1 MFMWRQPFRFLYTI
15 LWLVFSKGKVGAR
28 DAVVTVAESINCVV
42 FLPLWESYSDWTNGP
57 FHAMHYRMIG
67 FSQPSSYCG
76 SFFCK
81 LCLVACKPSITIYL
95 VTNRTTGKRCC
106 QSSPYGG
113 CCIEYWE
120 WQFSFHS
127 TTNKTHTPVSFLK
140 VPNWASYLL
149 YQDIHIKWKTNKNN
163 QKTMYELSNEWKF
176 RNSMMEKNPECPY
189 DIKSSKYSESNLI
202 LYFCLL
208 NITTFYGHR
217 YTYNNMQSVIYINYK
232 T

>member
-15 LWLVFSKGKVGAR
+15 LWLVFSKVKVGAR

-127 TTNKTHTPVSFLK
+127 TTYKTHTPVSFLK
-140 VPNWASYLL
+140 VP
-149 YQDIHIKWKTNKNN
+149 I
-163 QKTMYELSNEWKF
+163 E
-176 RNSMMEKNPECPY
+176 P
-189 DIKSSKYSESNLI
+189 
-202 LYFCLL
+202 
-208 NITTFYGHR
+208 
-217 YTYNNMQSVIYINYK
+217 VIYCIRIFTLNGRQIKITRRQCMNYRMSGNSEILGWK
-232 T
+232 KIQSALMTLSPQNTVKVI

>member
-1 MFMWRQPFRFLYTI
+1 MLMWREPFRFLYTI

-127 TTNKTHTPVSFLK
+127 TTNKTHTPVIFLK
-140 VPNWASYLL
+140 VP
-149 YQDIHIKWKTNKNN
+149 I
-163 QKTMYELSNEWKF
+163 E
-176 RNSMMEKNPECPY
+176 P
-189 DIKSSKYSESNLI
+189 
-202 LYFCLL
+202 
-208 NITTFYGHR
+208 
-217 YTYNNMQSVIYINYK
+217 VIYCIRIFTLNGRQIKITRRQCMNYRMSGNSEILGWK
-232 T
+232 KIQSALMTLSPQNTVKVI

>member
-28 DAVVTVAESINCVV
+28 DAVVTVAESVNCVV

-140 VPNWASYLL
+140 VP
-149 YQDIHIKWKTNKNN
+149 I
-163 QKTMYELSNEWKF
+163 E
-176 RNSMMEKNPECPY
+176 P
-189 DIKSSKYSESNLI
+189 
-202 LYFCLL
+202 
-208 NITTFYGHR
+208 
-217 YTYNNMQSVIYINYK
+217 VIYCIRIFTLNGRQIKITRRQCMNYRMSGNSEILGWK
-232 T
+232 KIQSALMTLSPQNTVKVI

>member
-67 FSQPSSYCG
+67 FSQPSFYCG

-140 VPNWASYLL
+140 VP
-149 YQDIHIKWKTNKNN
+149 I
-163 QKTMYELSNEWKF
+163 E
-176 RNSMMEKNPECPY
+176 P
-189 DIKSSKYSESNLI
+189 
-202 LYFCLL
+202 
-208 NITTFYGHR
+208 
-217 YTYNNMQSVIYINYK
+217 VIYCIRIFTLNGRQIKITRRQCINYRMSGNSEILGWK
-232 T
+232 KIQSALMTLSPQNTVKVI

>member
-1 MFMWRQPFRFLYTI
+1 MLMWREPFRFLYTI

-127 TTNKTHTPVSFLK
+127 TTNKTHTPVIFLK
-140 VPNWASYLL
+140 VP
-149 YQDIHIKWKTNKNN
+149 I
-163 QKTMYELSNEWKF
+163 E
-176 RNSMMEKNPECPY
+176 P
-189 DIKSSKYSESNLI
+189 
-202 LYFCLL
+202 
-208 NITTFYGHR
+208 
-217 YTYNNMQSVIYINYK
+217 VIYCIRIFTLNGRQIKITRRQCKNYRMSGNSEILGWK
-232 T
+232 KIQSALMTLSPQNTVKVI

>member
-1 MFMWRQPFRFLYTI
+1 MLMWRQPFRFLYTI

-95 VTNRTTGKRCC
+95 VTNRTTGKMCC

-140 VPNWASYLL
+140 VP
-149 YQDIHIKWKTNKNN
+149 I
-163 QKTMYELSNEWKF
+163 E
-176 RNSMMEKNPECPY
+176 P
-189 DIKSSKYSESNLI
+189 
-202 LYFCLL
+202 
-208 NITTFYGHR
+208 
-217 YTYNNMQSVIYINYK
+217 VIYCIRIFTLNGRQIKITRRQCINYRMSGNSEILGWK
-232 T
+232 KIQSALMTLSPQNTVKVI

>member
-1 MFMWRQPFRFLYTI
+1 MLMWREPFRFLYTI

-95 VTNRTTGKRCC
+95 VTNRTTGKMCC

-127 TTNKTHTPVSFLK
+127 TTNKTHTPVIFLK
-140 VPNWASYLL
+140 VP
-149 YQDIHIKWKTNKNN
+149 I
-163 QKTMYELSNEWKF
+163 E
-176 RNSMMEKNPECPY
+176 P
-189 DIKSSKYSESNLI
+189 
-202 LYFCLL
+202 
-208 NITTFYGHR
+208 
-217 YTYNNMQSVIYINYK
+217 VIYCIRIFTLNGRQIKITRRQCINYRMSGNSEILWWK
-232 T
+232 KIQSALMTLSPQNTVKVI

>member
-1 MFMWRQPFRFLYTI
+1 MLMWREPFRFLYTI

-95 VTNRTTGKRCC
+95 VTNRTTGKMCC

-127 TTNKTHTPVSFLK
+127 TTNKTHTPVIFLK
-140 VPNWASYLL
+140 VP
-149 YQDIHIKWKTNKNN
+149 I
-163 QKTMYELSNEWKF
+163 E
-176 RNSMMEKNPECPY
+176 P
-189 DIKSSKYSESNLI
+189 
-202 LYFCLL
+202 
-208 NITTFYGHR
+208 
-217 YTYNNMQSVIYINYK
+217 VIYCIRIFTLNGRQIKITRRQCINYRMSGNSEILGWK
-232 T
+232 KIQSALMTLSPQNTVKVI

>member
-1 MFMWRQPFRFLYTI
+1 MLMWREPFRFLYTI

-127 TTNKTHTPVSFLK
+127 TTNKTHTAVIFLK
-140 VPNWASYLL
+140 VP
-149 YQDIHIKWKTNKNN
+149 I
-163 QKTMYELSNEWKF
+163 E
-176 RNSMMEKNPECPY
+176 P
-189 DIKSSKYSESNLI
+189 
-202 LYFCLL
+202 
-208 NITTFYGHR
+208 
-217 YTYNNMQSVIYINYK
+217 VIYCIRIFTLNGRQIKITRRQCMNYRMSGNSEILGWK
-232 T
+232 KIQSALMTLSPQNTVKVI

>member
-1 MFMWRQPFRFLYTI
+1 MWRQPFRFLYTI

-57 FHAMHYRMIG
+57 FRAMHYRMIG

-95 VTNRTTGKRCC
+95 VTNRTTGKMCC

-127 TTNKTHTPVSFLK
+127 TTNKTHTPVIFLK
-140 VPNWASYLL
+140 VP
-149 YQDIHIKWKTNKNN
+149 I
-163 QKTMYELSNEWKF
+163 E
-176 RNSMMEKNPECPY
+176 P
-189 DIKSSKYSESNLI
+189 
-202 LYFCLL
+202 
-208 NITTFYGHR
+208 
-217 YTYNNMQSVIYINYK
+217 VIYCIRIFTLNGRQIKITRRQCINYRMSGNSEILGWK
-232 T
+232 KIQSALMTLSPQNTVKVI

>member
-1 MFMWRQPFRFLYTI
+1 MWRQPFRFLYTI

-57 FHAMHYRMIG
+57 FRAMHYRMIG

-127 TTNKTHTPVSFLK
+127 TTNKTHTPVIFLK
-140 VPNWASYLL
+140 VP
-149 YQDIHIKWKTNKNN
+149 I
-163 QKTMYELSNEWKF
+163 E
-176 RNSMMEKNPECPY
+176 P
-189 DIKSSKYSESNLI
+189 
-202 LYFCLL
+202 
-208 NITTFYGHR
+208 
-217 YTYNNMQSVIYINYK
+217 VIYCIRIFTLNGRQIKITRRQCMNYRMSGNSEILLWK
-232 T
+232 KIQSALMTLSPQNTVKVI

>member
-140 VPNWASYLL
+140 VP
-149 YQDIHIKWKTNKNN
+149 I
-163 QKTMYELSNEWKF
+163 E
-176 RNSMMEKNPECPY
+176 P
-189 DIKSSKYSESNLI
+189 
-202 LYFCLL
+202 
-208 NITTFYGHR
+208 
-217 YTYNNMQSVIYINYK
+217 VIYCIRIFTLNGRQIKITRRQCMNYRMSGNSEILGWK
-232 T
+232 KIQSALMTLSPQNTVKVIEYSIFVCLT

>member
-1 MFMWRQPFRFLYTI
+1 MLMWREPFRFLYTI

-81 LCLVACKPSITIYL
+81 LCLVACKPSITINL

-127 TTNKTHTPVSFLK
+127 TTNKTHTPVIFLK
-140 VPNWASYLL
+140 VP
-149 YQDIHIKWKTNKNN
+149 I
-163 QKTMYELSNEWKF
+163 E
-176 RNSMMEKNPECPY
+176 P
-189 DIKSSKYSESNLI
+189 
-202 LYFCLL
+202 
-208 NITTFYGHR
+208 
-217 YTYNNMQSVIYINYK
+217 VIYCIRIFTLNGRQIKITRRQCINYRMSGNSEILGWK
-232 T
+232 KIQSALMTLSPQNTVKVI

>member
-28 DAVVTVAESINCVV
+28 DAVVTVAEIINCVV

-140 VPNWASYLL
+140 VP
-149 YQDIHIKWKTNKNN
+149 I
-163 QKTMYELSNEWKF
+163 E
-176 RNSMMEKNPECPY
+176 P
-189 DIKSSKYSESNLI
+189 
-202 LYFCLL
+202 
-208 NITTFYGHR
+208 
-217 YTYNNMQSVIYINYK
+217 VIYCIRIFTLNGRQIKITRRQCINYRMSGNSEILGWK
-232 T
+232 KIQSALMTLSPQNTVKVI

>member
-1 MFMWRQPFRFLYTI
+1 MLMWRQPFRFLYTI

-127 TTNKTHTPVSFLK
+127 TTNKTHTPVIFLK
-140 VPNWASYLL
+140 VP
-149 YQDIHIKWKTNKNN
+149 I
-163 QKTMYELSNEWKF
+163 E
-176 RNSMMEKNPECPY
+176 P
-189 DIKSSKYSESNLI
+189 
-202 LYFCLL
+202 
-208 NITTFYGHR
+208 
-217 YTYNNMQSVIYINYK
+217 VIYCIRIFTLNGRQIKITRRQCINYRMSGNSEILGWK
-232 T
+232 KIQSALMTLSPQNTVKVI

>member
-95 VTNRTTGKRCC
+95 VTNRTTGKMCC

-127 TTNKTHTPVSFLK
+127 TTNKTHTPVIFLK
-140 VPNWASYLL
+140 VP
-149 YQDIHIKWKTNKNN
+149 I
-163 QKTMYELSNEWKF
+163 E
-176 RNSMMEKNPECPY
+176 P
-189 DIKSSKYSESNLI
+189 
-202 LYFCLL
+202 
-208 NITTFYGHR
+208 
-217 YTYNNMQSVIYINYK
+217 VIYCIRIFTLNGRQIKITRRQCINYRMSGNSEILWWK
-232 T
+232 KIQSALMTLSPQNTVKVI

>member
-1 MFMWRQPFRFLYTI
+1 MLMWRQPFRFLYTI

-140 VPNWASYLL
+140 VP
-149 YQDIHIKWKTNKNN
+149 I
-163 QKTMYELSNEWKF
+163 E
-176 RNSMMEKNPECPY
+176 P
-189 DIKSSKYSESNLI
+189 
-202 LYFCLL
+202 
-208 NITTFYGHR
+208 
-217 YTYNNMQSVIYINYK
+217 VIYCIRIFTLNGRQIKITRRQCMNYRMSGNSEILGWK
-232 T
+232 KIQSALMTLSPQNTVKVI

>member
-95 VTNRTTGKRCC
+95 VTNRTTGKMCC

-140 VPNWASYLL
+140 VP
-149 YQDIHIKWKTNKNN
+149 I
-163 QKTMYELSNEWKF
+163 E
-176 RNSMMEKNPECPY
+176 P
-189 DIKSSKYSESNLI
+189 
-202 LYFCLL
+202 
-208 NITTFYGHR
+208 
-217 YTYNNMQSVIYINYK
+217 VIYCIRIFTLNGRQIKITRRQCMNYRMSGNSEILGWK
-232 T
+232 KIQSALMTLSPQNTVKVI

>member
-15 LWLVFSKGKVGAR
+15 LWLVFSKVKVGAR
-28 DAVVTVAESINCVV
+28 DTVVTVAESINCVV

-95 VTNRTTGKRCC
+95 VTNRTTGKMCC

-140 VPNWASYLL
+140 VP
-149 YQDIHIKWKTNKNN
+149 I
-163 QKTMYELSNEWKF
+163 E
-176 RNSMMEKNPECPY
+176 P
-189 DIKSSKYSESNLI
+189 
-202 LYFCLL
+202 
-208 NITTFYGHR
+208 
-217 YTYNNMQSVIYINYK
+217 VIYCIRIFTLNGRQIKITRRQCINYRMSGNSEILGWK
-232 T
+232 KIQSALMTLSPQNTVKVI

>member
-1 MFMWRQPFRFLYTI
+1 MLMWREPFRFLYTI

-67 FSQPSSYCG
+67 FSQPSFYCG

-81 LCLVACKPSITIYL
+81 LCLVACKPSITINL

-127 TTNKTHTPVSFLK
+127 TTYKTHTPVSFLK
-140 VPNWASYLL
+140 VP
-149 YQDIHIKWKTNKNN
+149 I
-163 QKTMYELSNEWKF
+163 E
-176 RNSMMEKNPECPY
+176 P
-189 DIKSSKYSESNLI
+189 
-202 LYFCLL
+202 
-208 NITTFYGHR
+208 
-217 YTYNNMQSVIYINYK
+217 VIYCIRIFTLNGRQIK
-232 T
+232 ITRR

>member
-1 MFMWRQPFRFLYTI
+1 MLMWREPFRFLYTI

-95 VTNRTTGKRCC
+95 VTNRTTGKMCC

-127 TTNKTHTPVSFLK
+127 TTNKTHTPVIFLK
-140 VPNWASYLL
+140 VP
-149 YQDIHIKWKTNKNN
+149 I
-163 QKTMYELSNEWKF
+163 E
-176 RNSMMEKNPECPY
+176 P
-189 DIKSSKYSESNLI
+189 
-202 LYFCLL
+202 
-208 NITTFYGHR
+208 
-217 YTYNNMQSVIYINYK
+217 VIYCIRIFTLNGRQIKITRRQCMNYRMSGNSEILGWK
-232 T
+232 KIQSALMTLSPQNTVKVI

>member
-28 DAVVTVAESINCVV
+28 DAVVTVAEIINCVV

-140 VPNWASYLL
+140 VP
-149 YQDIHIKWKTNKNN
+149 I
-163 QKTMYELSNEWKF
+163 E
-176 RNSMMEKNPECPY
+176 P
-189 DIKSSKYSESNLI
+189 
-202 LYFCLL
+202 
-208 NITTFYGHR
+208 
-217 YTYNNMQSVIYINYK
+217 VIYCIRIFTLNGRQIKITRRQCMNYRMSGNSEILGWK
-232 T
+232 KIQSALMTLSPQNTVKVI

>member
-1 MFMWRQPFRFLYTI
+1 MWREPFRFLHTI

-140 VPNWASYLL
+140 VP
-149 YQDIHIKWKTNKNN
+149 I
-163 QKTMYELSNEWKF
+163 E
-176 RNSMMEKNPECPY
+176 P
-189 DIKSSKYSESNLI
+189 
-202 LYFCLL
+202 
-208 NITTFYGHR
+208 
-217 YTYNNMQSVIYINYK
+217 VIYCIRIFTLNGRQIKITRRQCINYRMSGNSEILGWK
-232 T
+232 KIQSALMTLSPQNTVKVI

>member
-140 VPNWASYLL
+140 VP
-149 YQDIHIKWKTNKNN
+149 I
-163 QKTMYELSNEWKF
+163 E
-176 RNSMMEKNPECPY
+176 P
-189 DIKSSKYSESNLI
+189 
-202 LYFCLL
+202 
-208 NITTFYGHR
+208 
-217 YTYNNMQSVIYINYK
+217 VIYCIRIFTLNGRQIKITRRQCMNYRMSGNSEILGWK
-232 T
+232 KIQSALMTLSPQNTVKVI

>member
-81 LCLVACKPSITIYL
+81 LCLVACKPSITINL

-127 TTNKTHTPVSFLK
+127 TTNKTHTPVIFLK
-140 VPNWASYLL
+140 VP
-149 YQDIHIKWKTNKNN
+149 I
-163 QKTMYELSNEWKF
+163 E
-176 RNSMMEKNPECPY
+176 P
-189 DIKSSKYSESNLI
+189 
-202 LYFCLL
+202 
-208 NITTFYGHR
+208 
-217 YTYNNMQSVIYINYK
+217 VIYCIRIFTLNGRQIKITRRQCINYRMSGNSEILGWK
-232 T
+232 KIQSALMTLSPQNTVKVI

>member
-1 MFMWRQPFRFLYTI
+1 MLMWREPFRFLYTI
-15 LWLVFSKGKVGAR
+15 LWLVFYKGKVGAR

-57 FHAMHYRMIG
+57 FRAMHYRMIG

-127 TTNKTHTPVSFLK
+127 TTNKTHTAVSFLK
-140 VPNWASYLL
+140 VP
-149 YQDIHIKWKTNKNN
+149 I
-163 QKTMYELSNEWKF
+163 E
-176 RNSMMEKNPECPY
+176 P
-189 DIKSSKYSESNLI
+189 
-202 LYFCLL
+202 
-208 NITTFYGHR
+208 
-217 YTYNNMQSVIYINYK
+217 VIYCIRIFTLNGRQIKITRRQCINYRMSGNSEILGWK
-232 T
+232 KIQSALMTLSPQNTVKVI

>member
-57 FHAMHYRMIG
+57 FRAMHYRMIG

-127 TTNKTHTPVSFLK
+127 TTNKTHTPVIFLK
-140 VPNWASYLL
+140 VP
-149 YQDIHIKWKTNKNN
+149 I
-163 QKTMYELSNEWKF
+163 E
-176 RNSMMEKNPECPY
+176 P
-189 DIKSSKYSESNLI
+189 
-202 LYFCLL
+202 
-208 NITTFYGHR
+208 
-217 YTYNNMQSVIYINYK
+217 VIYCIRIFTLNGRQIKITRRQCINYRMSGNSEILGWK
-232 T
+232 KIQSALMTLSPQNTVKVI

>member
-1 MFMWRQPFRFLYTI
+1 MLMWRQPFRFLYTI

-140 VPNWASYLL
+140 VPIEPVIYCIRIFTLNGR
-149 YQDIHIKWKTNKNN
+149 QIK
-163 QKTMYELSNEWKF
+163 
-176 RNSMMEKNPECPY
+176 
-189 DIKSSKYSESNLI
+189 
-202 LYFCLL
+202 
-208 NITTFYGHR
+208 ITR
-217 YTYNNMQSVIYINYK
+217 RQSVSYTHLTLPTSWIV
-232 T
+232 

>member
-1 MFMWRQPFRFLYTI
+1 MLMWRQPFRFLYTI

-140 VPNWASYLL
+140 VP
-149 YQDIHIKWKTNKNN
+149 I
-163 QKTMYELSNEWKF
+163 E
-176 RNSMMEKNPECPY
+176 P
-189 DIKSSKYSESNLI
+189 
-202 LYFCLL
+202 
-208 NITTFYGHR
+208 
-217 YTYNNMQSVIYINYK
+217 VIYCIRIFTLNGRQIKITRRQCINYRMSGNSEILGWK
-232 T
+232 KIQSALMTLSPQNTVKVI

>member
-67 FSQPSSYCG
+67 FSQPSFYCG

-127 TTNKTHTPVSFLK
+127 TTNKTHTPVIFLK
-140 VPNWASYLL
+140 VP
-149 YQDIHIKWKTNKNN
+149 I
-163 QKTMYELSNEWKF
+163 E
-176 RNSMMEKNPECPY
+176 P
-189 DIKSSKYSESNLI
+189 
-202 LYFCLL
+202 
-208 NITTFYGHR
+208 
-217 YTYNNMQSVIYINYK
+217 VIYCIRIFTLNGRQIKITRRQCINYRMSGNSEILGWK
-232 T
+232 KIQSALMTLSPQNTVKVI

>member
-1 MFMWRQPFRFLYTI
+1 MWRQPFRFLYTI

-95 VTNRTTGKRCC
+95 VTNRTTGKMCC

-140 VPNWASYLL
+140 VP
-149 YQDIHIKWKTNKNN
+149 I
-163 QKTMYELSNEWKF
+163 E
-176 RNSMMEKNPECPY
+176 P
-189 DIKSSKYSESNLI
+189 
-202 LYFCLL
+202 
-208 NITTFYGHR
+208 
-217 YTYNNMQSVIYINYK
+217 VIYCIRIFTLNGRQIKITRRQCINYRMSGNSEILGWK
-232 T
+232 KIQSALMTLSPQNTVKVI

>member
-1 MFMWRQPFRFLYTI
+1 MWRQPFRFLYTI

-95 VTNRTTGKRCC
+95 VTNRTTGKMCC

-127 TTNKTHTPVSFLK
+127 TTNKTHTPVIFLK
-140 VPNWASYLL
+140 VP
-149 YQDIHIKWKTNKNN
+149 I
-163 QKTMYELSNEWKF
+163 E
-176 RNSMMEKNPECPY
+176 P
-189 DIKSSKYSESNLI
+189 
-202 LYFCLL
+202 
-208 NITTFYGHR
+208 
-217 YTYNNMQSVIYINYK
+217 VIYCIRIFTLNGRQIKITRRQCMNYRMSGNSEILWWK
-232 T
+232 KIQSALMTLSPQNTVKVI

>member
-1 MFMWRQPFRFLYTI
+1 MLMWRQIFRFLYTI

-140 VPNWASYLL
+140 VP
-149 YQDIHIKWKTNKNN
+149 I
-163 QKTMYELSNEWKF
+163 E
-176 RNSMMEKNPECPY
+176 P
-189 DIKSSKYSESNLI
+189 
-202 LYFCLL
+202 
-208 NITTFYGHR
+208 
-217 YTYNNMQSVIYINYK
+217 VIYCIRIFTLNGRQIKITRRQCMNYRMSGNSEILGWK
-232 T
+232 KIQSALMTLSPQNTVKVI

>member
-1 MFMWRQPFRFLYTI
+1 MLMWREPFRFLYTI

-67 FSQPSSYCG
+67 FSQPSFYCG

-81 LCLVACKPSITIYL
+81 LCLVACKPSITINL

-127 TTNKTHTPVSFLK
+127 TTNKTHTPVIFLK
-140 VPNWASYLL
+140 VP
-149 YQDIHIKWKTNKNN
+149 I
-163 QKTMYELSNEWKF
+163 E
-176 RNSMMEKNPECPY
+176 P
-189 DIKSSKYSESNLI
+189 
-202 LYFCLL
+202 
-208 NITTFYGHR
+208 
-217 YTYNNMQSVIYINYK
+217 VIYCIRIFTLNGRQIKITRRQCINYRMSGNSEILGWK
-232 T
+232 KIQSALMTLSPQNTVKVI

>member
-95 VTNRTTGKRCC
+95 VTNRTTGKMCC

-127 TTNKTHTPVSFLK
+127 TTNKTHTPVIFLK
-140 VPNWASYLL
+140 VP
-149 YQDIHIKWKTNKNN
+149 I
-163 QKTMYELSNEWKF
+163 E
-176 RNSMMEKNPECPY
+176 P
-189 DIKSSKYSESNLI
+189 
-202 LYFCLL
+202 
-208 NITTFYGHR
+208 
-217 YTYNNMQSVIYINYK
+217 VIYCIRIFTLNGRQIKITRRQCMNYRMSGNSEILWWK
-232 T
+232 KIQSALMTLSPQNTVKVI

>member
-1 MFMWRQPFRFLYTI
+1 MLMWREPFRFLYTI

-95 VTNRTTGKRCC
+95 VTNRTTGKMCC
-106 QSSPYGG
+106 QSSPYRG

-140 VPNWASYLL
+140 VP
-149 YQDIHIKWKTNKNN
+149 I
-163 QKTMYELSNEWKF
+163 E
-176 RNSMMEKNPECPY
+176 P
-189 DIKSSKYSESNLI
+189 
-202 LYFCLL
+202 
-208 NITTFYGHR
+208 
-217 YTYNNMQSVIYINYK
+217 VIYCIRIFTLNGRQIKITRRQCINYRMSGNSEILGWK
-232 T
+232 KIQSALMTLSPQNTVKVI

>member
-127 TTNKTHTPVSFLK
+127 TTNKTHTAVSFLK
-140 VPNWASYLL
+140 VP
-149 YQDIHIKWKTNKNN
+149 I
-163 QKTMYELSNEWKF
+163 E
-176 RNSMMEKNPECPY
+176 P
-189 DIKSSKYSESNLI
+189 
-202 LYFCLL
+202 
-208 NITTFYGHR
+208 
-217 YTYNNMQSVIYINYK
+217 VIYCIRLFTLNGRQIKITRRQCINYRMSGNSEILGWK
-232 T
+232 KIQSALMTLSPQNTVKVI